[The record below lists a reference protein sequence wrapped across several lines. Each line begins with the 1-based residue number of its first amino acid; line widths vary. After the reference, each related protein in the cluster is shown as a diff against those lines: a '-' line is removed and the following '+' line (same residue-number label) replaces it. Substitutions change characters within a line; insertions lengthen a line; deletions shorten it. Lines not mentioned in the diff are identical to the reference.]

1 MDGVLRDITG
11 IKFSF
16 LDLHSN
22 ARRVIKFHQLL
33 FRNPPIVVI
42 SVPERGLRQ
51 EYADVSA
58 AVRGLVD
65 GFKLKVLVD
74 GSPNSIPPDTL
85 STERQVLISVNEMS
99 KDQIESIADFN
110 ELIAFLREN
119 KISDGVWKVL
129 GGNPAKY
136 VSVDMLYKSLI
147 MKNVPKDIIVGE
159 IKKHIYSVLLST
171 LTSIILNCSAN
182 TKNIIEMF
190 RERKMTRIAMSELK
204 ADGVSLDYPN
214 KVFREATYYDDCYIE
229 PTSSAV
235 TLIIS
240 NHSKNKFDINHLH
253 ETLFTPKVDAK

>member
-42 SVPERGLRQ
+42 SVPERGPNQ

-65 GFKLKVLVD
+65 EFKLKVLVD

-99 KDQIESIADFN
+99 KDQIESIANFN
-110 ELIAFLREN
+110 ELITFMREN
-119 KISDGVWKVL
+119 KISDGVWEVL
-129 GGNPAKY
+129 GGNPADY

-147 MKNVPKDIIVGE
+147 LDSAPKDIIVEE
-159 IKKHIYSVLLST
+159 IKKHIYLVLLSA
-171 LTSIILNCSAN
+171 LTSIILKCSAN

-214 KVFREATYYDDCYIE
+214 KVFRESTYRDDCYIE

-235 TLIIS
+235 SLIIS
-240 NHSKNKFDINHLH
+240 NHCKNKYDIHLLH
-253 ETLFTPKVDAK
+253 EKLFTPKIDAK

>member
-1 MDGVLRDITG
+1 MDGVLRAITG

-42 SVPERGLRQ
+42 SVPERGPRE
-51 EYADVSA
+51 EYADISA
-58 AVRGLVD
+58 AVRGLTD
-65 GFKLKVLVD
+65 EFKLKVLVD

-110 ELIAFLREN
+110 ELIAFMREN

-136 VSVDMLYKSLI
+136 VSVDMIYKSLI
-147 MKNVPKDIIVGE
+147 MDNAPKDIIVEE

-190 RERKMTRIAMSELK
+190 RERNITRIAKSELS
-204 ADGVSLDYPN
+204 ANNVSLDYPN
-214 KVFREATYYDDCYIE
+214 KVFREAIDGNVCYVE
-229 PTSSAV
+229 PSSSAV

-240 NHSKNKFDINHLH
+240 GNIKYDKDIYLLH